1 MKCHIIEDCKN
12 TRNFTKIL
20 KPSKCMVCA
29 RPAHGYH
36 CDVTT
41 CKGCKSFFRRMY
53 LLRSEIKC
61 SGRNDCFDLKKRI
74 EPLLRCRSCRYRKCL
89 LVGMNPEALVF
100 NMLTKED
107 SIIKVINSLDY
118 LDQKVEKFRLCAYN
132 PDWATMGGL
141 ADLIKNN
148 GKLNQ
153 VDKYGPFPGWP
164 LDPDHEFAHQNFYRD
179 LKAFS
184 TDRKEWRLFN
194 LLASIEYSKTFL
206 FFQNLDLPDQLRVL
220 KHTAA
225 GCSSLSCSFF
235 TLRQKYEDIRQPD
248 GTQRPSKL
256 APGYALFSALIGPMR
271 RVGTQY
277 FEYLLLKALYLCNP
291 AIPGLTV
298 QAQHVLERE
307 RRLYSNILMEFC
319 LRNYSNGATKFVDVI
334 QLIGVLEW
342 QQKNLKDLHVLLL
355 TPVLSQLPGDFCV
368 SFVHELVF
376 D

>member
-1 MKCHIIEDCKN
+1 MEVVYCN
-12 TRNFTKIL
+12 TFSNVWMSENNVEIKLISTKIL

-184 TDRKEWRLFN
+184 TDR
-194 LLASIEYSKTFL
+194 
-206 FFQNLDLPDQLRVL
+206 
-220 KHTAA
+220 
-225 GCSSLSCSFF
+225 
-235 TLRQKYEDIRQPD
+235 
-248 GTQRPSKL
+248 

-368 SFVHELVF
+368 SFVHELF
-376 D
+376 FKNRKIGKRASKIFGYL